1 MNAVPKSSGWE
12 KTFEK
17 FLTGDKHDN
26 GEHRGFC
33 PIHEDPELSKTPSAS
48 YNFSKSIFN
57 CFGGCGG
64 MSFSRLLNVCQE
76 EWPEDFPRGSSAP
89 DSGPRSSV
97 RSINDAPSKRGD
109 AQPLPTDEEVRSWV
123 ETLQRMPSMLAVMT
137 ANRGLSE
144 ATIEKYEIGWHKDR
158 FTIPVRDADGVL
170 QNVRRYKASINGR
183 SVAAKDKML
192 NLQGHG
198 EARLFLP
205 WMLSEPEVIITE
217 GELDAII
224 GQEHG
229 LPTMSHTAG
238 ASVWKSQWS
247 PLFQEKTVFICYDVD
262 DAGTAGA
269 LKVAAGISRYAKAVY
284 IIKLPMP
291 VKGSDLT
298 NFFVDQGYTAKD
310 FRELMEEARLSPYG
324 RKAARDRQGVEPK
337 HVTLEHSLS
346 TEHRGQP
353 LELIVTVA
361 GKVQPPYIL
370 PRKVHFMCDQSH
382 SQAACAKCPM
392 SSLGGDMVERIAK
405 DDPFL
410 LELIDSGKGA
420 ADTALKKRVNITSRC
435 TVVEIEPEDEWNVE
449 ELIVLPSVYNRDEQ
463 TQTPITRKIYNVG
476 EYATPVNT
484 TSRLVGFNTAEP
496 KNGRAVFQAYDSEQT
511 KTNIDTFELTPE
523 LLEGLKVFQPKKNQ
537 PVLKKM
543 GDIAR
548 DLEANVTKIYGR
560 VPLHVAYDAVWHS
573 VMDFRFKGVLLGKGW
588 LELLVLGDTR
598 TGKSEAA
605 LRLSDHYNAGV
616 MKSCEGA
623 TFAGLVGGAEQAG
636 TKSWMVR
643 WGTIPLNDRRL
654 VVLDEVSGIA
664 DKNIMEQMSSVRSSG
679 RAQIT
684 KIVSQETSARTRLI
698 WIGNPVDGTTLRHMN
713 GAIEGI
719 QKLVKNPED
728 IARFDLAMAVASDEV
743 ESDLINSTSPPEV
756 KHIYT
761 SELCSALV
769 SWAWSRKAEQVIWN
783 TGTEDYVLR
792 VASEMGERYVPEPP
806 LIQVE
811 NARVKL
817 ARISVAIAARVF
829 SCDKSG
835 QNVVVGNEHVDAA
848 RDLLDTLYGAE
859 RFGYRR
865 HSTRAI
871 RDRIRAEENKRQ
883 CRMYLMG
890 DENVLYTLIQS
901 RGDKFRPRDFEE
913 SGSMHKDQ
921 AQEAVRQLG
930 QWKMLK
936 RAARGFL
943 QMEPAL
949 VDILSELEDRFDE

>member
-1 MNAVPKSSGWE
+1 MTAVPKASGWQE
-12 KTFEK
+12 KFAM
-17 FLTGDKHDN
+17 FLTGDLNDN
-26 GEHRGFC
+26 GEHRGYC

-48 YNFSKSIFN
+48 FN
-57 CFGGCGG
+57 WAKEQFYCFGGCGG
-64 MSFSRLLNVCQE
+64 MAFTRLLNVCRE
-76 EWPEDFPRGSSAP
+76 EWPDEFKNTRPVSP
-89 DSGPRSSV
+89 SGRSGSV
-97 RSINDAPSKRGD
+97 RSIDDAPSKRGD
-109 AQPLPTDEEVRSWV
+109 AQPLPSDEEVHQWV
-123 ETLQRMPSMLAVMT
+123 ETLQKMPQMLQVMKEK
-137 ANRGLSE
+137 RGLSE
-144 ATIEKYEIGWHKDR
+144 ATIEKYEIGWYKDR
-158 FTIPVRDADGVL
+158 FTIPVRDTDGVL
-170 QNVRRYKASINGR
+170 QNVRRYKHNAR
-183 SVAAKDKML
+183 AAKDKML

-217 GELDAII
+217 GELDAIC

-262 DAGTAGA
+262 DAGVNGA

-284 IIKLPMP
+284 IIKLPLP
-291 VKGSDLT
+291 IKSSDLT

-310 FRELMEEARLSPYG
+310 FHELMEEARKSPYG
-324 RKAARDRQGVEPK
+324 RKASRDRQSVEAK

-370 PRKVHFMCDQSH
+370 PRKAHFMCDQSL

-392 SSLGGDMVERIAK
+392 SSLGGDMVDRIAK

-410 LELIDSGKGA
+410 LELIDSGKNNS
-420 ADTALKKRVNITSRC
+420 DMALKRRVNIPTKC
-435 TVVEIEPEDEWNVE
+435 HVVEIESEDEWNVE
-449 ELIVLPSVYNRDEQ
+449 ELIVLPSVDNRDEQ

-484 TSRLVGFNTAEP
+484 TSKLVGFNTAEP
-496 KNGRAVFQAYDSEQT
+496 KNGRAVFQSYESEQT
-511 KTNIDTFELTPE
+511 KTNIDTFELTAE
-523 LLEGLKVFQPKKNQ
+523 LRQALKVFQPKKNQ

-560 VPLHVAYDAVWHS
+560 VPLHVAYDVVWHS
-573 VMDFRFKGVLLGKGW
+573 VMDFTFKGVQLGKGW

-623 TFAGLVGGAEQAG
+623 TFAGLVGGAESVG
-636 TKSWMVR
+636 GKSWMVK

-728 IARFDLAMAVASDEV
+728 IARFDMAMAVASDEV
-743 ESDLINSTSPPEV
+743 DSAIINATAPPEV
-756 KHIYT
+756 EHVYT

-769 SWAWSRKAEQVIWN
+769 SWAWSRKADQVVWRD
-783 TGTEDYVLR
+783 GTEDYVLR
-792 VASEMGERYVPEPP
+792 VAEEMGGRYVADPP
-806 LIQVE
+806 LIQIE

-817 ARISVAIAARVF
+817 ARIAVAIAARVF
-829 SCDKSG
+829 SCDEAGEK
-835 QNVVVGNEHVDAA
+835 VVVGNEHVDGA

-859 RFGYRR
+859 RFGYLR
-865 HSTRAI
+865 HSQRSI
-871 RDRIRAEENKRQ
+871 RDAKRAEDNKRQ
-883 CRMYLMG
+883 CRMYLMSN
-890 DENVLYTLIQS
+890 ENILYTLIQS
-901 RGDKFRPRDFEE
+901 RGDKFKPRDFEE
-913 SGSMHKDQ
+913 SGSMHKDES
-921 AQEAVRQLG
+921 QEAVRQLG
-930 QWKMLK
+930 QWKMIK
-936 RAARGFL
+936 RTARGFL

-949 VDILSELEDRFDE
+949 IDLLSELEDRFED

>member
-1 MNAVPKSSGWE
+1 MSAVPKSSGWQ
-12 KTFEK
+12 EK
-17 FLTGDKHDN
+17 FAMFLTNEEPNEK
-26 GEHRGFC
+26 GEQRGYC
-33 PIHEDPELSKTPSAS
+33 PVHEDPQLSKTPSAS
-48 YNFSKSIFN
+48 FNWSKEQFY

-64 MSFSRLLNVCQE
+64 MAFSRLLNVCRE
-76 EWPEDFPRGSSAP
+76 EWPEEFKNTRPVSA
-89 DSGPRSSV
+89 SRSNV
-97 RSINDAPSKRGD
+97 RNLSDAPSKRGEG
-109 AQPLPTDEEVRSWV
+109 QPLPSDEEVRKWV
-123 ETLQRMPSMLAVMT
+123 ETLQKMPTMLQVMKEK
-137 ANRGLSE
+137 RGLSE

-158 FTIPVRDADGVL
+158 FTIPVRDSDGVL
-170 QNVRRYKASINGR
+170 QNVRRYKHNAA
-183 SVAAKDKML
+183 AAKDKML

-205 WMLSEPEVIITE
+205 WMLAEPELIITE
-217 GELDAII
+217 GELDAIC

-247 PLFQEKTVFICYDVD
+247 PLFQEKEVFICYDVD

-284 IIKLPMP
+284 IIKLPLP

-298 NFFVDQGYTAKD
+298 NFFVDQGYTEKD
-310 FRELMEEARLSPYG
+310 FRELMEEARKSPYG
-324 RKAARDRQGVEPK
+324 RKAARDRQSQDAK

-353 LELIVTVA
+353 LELLVTVA
-361 GKVQPPYIL
+361 GKMQPPYIL
-370 PRKVHFMCDQSH
+370 PRKVHFMCDQSL

-410 LELIDSGKGA
+410 LELIDSSKDKSDG
-420 ADTALKKRVNITSRC
+420 ALKKRVNITTRC
-435 TVVEIEPEDEWNVE
+435 NVVEIEAEDEWNVE
-449 ELIVLPSVYNRDEQ
+449 ELIVLPSVDNRDEQ
-463 TQTPITRKIYNVG
+463 TQTPITRKVYNVG

-484 TSRLVGFNTAEP
+484 TSRLVGFNTSEP
-496 KNGRAVFQAYDSEQT
+496 KNNRAVFQSYESEQT

-523 LLEGLKVFQPKKNQ
+523 LLKALKVFQPKKNQ

-560 VPLHVAYDAVWHS
+560 VPLHVAYDVVWHS
-573 VMDFRFKGVLLGKGW
+573 VMDFKFKNVVLGKGW

-605 LRLSDHYNAGV
+605 LRLSDHYNAGIL
-616 MKSCEGA
+616 KSCEGA

-636 TKSWMVR
+636 SSWMVR

-664 DKNIMEQMSSVRSSG
+664 EKNIMEQMSAVRSSG

-728 IARFDLAMAVASDEV
+728 IARFDMAMAVASDEV
-743 ESDLINSTSPPEV
+743 DSDLINSTAPPEV
-756 KHIYT
+756 PHIYT

-769 SWAWSRKAEQVIWN
+769 SWAWSRKADQVVWN
-783 TGTEDYVLR
+783 EGTEDYVLR
-792 VASEMGERYVPEPP
+792 VARGMGERYVPEPP

-817 ARISVAIAARVF
+817 ARIAVAVAARVF
-829 SCDKSG
+829 SCDKAG
-835 QNVVVGNEHVDAA
+835 ENVVVGNEHVDAA
-848 RDLLDTLYGAE
+848 VQLLDTLYGAE
-859 RFGYRR
+859 RFGYAR
-865 HSTRAI
+865 HSARAI
-871 RDRIRAEENKRQ
+871 RDAKRAEDNKRQ
-883 CRMYLMG
+883 TRMYLMSN
-890 DENVLYTLIQS
+890 ENVLYTLIQA
-901 RGDKFRPRDFEE
+901 RGDQFRPRDFEE
-913 SGSMHKDQ
+913 SGSMHKDE

-930 QWKMLK
+930 QWKMIQRRSKGYL
-936 RAARGFL
+936 R
-943 QMEPAL
+943 MEPVL
-949 VDILSELEDRFDE
+949 VDILSELEDRFEE